1 MASWRETF
9 SRKKFRDP
17 KTMMVTQ
24 LNRCLGIFDL
34 TLLGVGITIGA
45 GLYVLT
51 PEIARKFTG
60 PSVVVS
66 YFIAASASALAGLCY
81 AEFGCRVPKAGSVYA
96 YSYSIMGELCAFII
110 GWDLILEYS
119 IGLSSVAKAT
129 SSYLDA
135 LFDDRIKNLTI
146 SAIGEIHVKGIAQ
159 YPDLLSVV
167 LIFGI
172 ALISLIGMKETS
184 RFNTLVT
191 VLTMLPIIVIVF
203 AGLYY
208 ADIKNWTD
216 DFAPYGA
223 SGILTGA
230 GTLFYA
236 FVGFD
241 VIATTAEEVRNPGRT
256 IPISIV
262 LTLGK

>member
-1 MASWRETF
+1 
-9 SRKKFRDP
+9 
-17 KTMMVTQ
+17 
-24 LNRCLGIFDL
+24 
-34 TLLGVGITIGA
+34 
-45 GLYVLT
+45 
-51 PEIARKFTG
+51 
-60 PSVVVS
+60 
-66 YFIAASASALAGLCY
+66 
-81 AEFGCRVPKAGSVYA
+81 
-96 YSYSIMGELCAFII
+96 MGELCAFII

-146 SAIGEIHVKGIAQ
+146 SAIGEIHVKGFAQ